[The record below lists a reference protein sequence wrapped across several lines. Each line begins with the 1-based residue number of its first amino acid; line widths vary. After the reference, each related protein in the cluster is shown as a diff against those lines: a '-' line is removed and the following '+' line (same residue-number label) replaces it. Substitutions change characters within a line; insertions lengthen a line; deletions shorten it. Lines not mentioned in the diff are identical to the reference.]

1 MDVTPRFWKNLHV
14 PDIINPSLTVDCFKI
29 KITDILTKKDCKNEA
44 LVLMD
49 LNQTQILINI
59 TKCITI
65 NLVNHLPSPS

>member
-29 KITDILTKKDCKNEA
+29 KITDILTKKDCKSEA

-65 NLVNHLPSPS
+65 NSS

>member
-1 MDVTPRFWKNLHV
+1 MDITPKFWKNLHV
-14 PDIINPSLTVDCFKI
+14 PDTINPSLSVDCFKI
-29 KITDILTKKDCKNEA
+29 KIKDILTKKDCKNEA

-65 NLVNHLPSPS
+65 NSS